1 MELYGDRYY
10 IERINKG
17 DTECFACL
25 VDKYSRQVFTLIV
38 KIVWCRED
46 AEELTQDTFIKVFR
60 SLPSFKGDSAF
71 STWLYRIAYNTAIS
85 QVRKKKYEFLS
96 MDEEDWNRVSEET
109 VTAALENA
117 DNEQQQALLDQALA
131 QLPPNER
138 GLIHLFYFEEKTVEE
153 IASIS
158 GLSESN
164 VKTKL
169 HRIRKKL
176 YVLLSKKEE

>member
-117 DNEQQQALLDQALA
+117 DNEEQQALLDQALA

>member
-109 VTAALENA
+109 ATAALGNA
-117 DNEQQQALLDQALA
+117 DNEEQQALLDQALA